1 LTELRRG
8 EPPLAEALAIQRALR
23 VPVPAREI
31 SRLRD
36 RCPPAEGR
44 EADAAI
50 ARALIE
56 TPGDFEAALPR

>member
-1 LTELRRG
+1 
-8 EPPLAEALAIQRALR
+8 